1 MTAAVPHSPRAD
13 NCMRSSIDANE
24 TGNQHGPRLPAVSIA
39 LGALSVATFW
49 VVALGAGPYDV
60 TDSGEVSASARYGG
74 L

>member
-49 VVALGAGPYDV
+49 VVALGFILG
-60 TDSGEVSASARYGG
+60 
-74 L
+74 